1 MKKQA
6 DKKRT
11 NWSFELGDM
20 VYLKMQP
27 YHEHALGAGNPL
39 KLASRWYGPFKVIQL
54 VGNRAYKLQL
64 PQGTLLHDV
73 FHVNQLKKHLGPR
86 AVPNPSLPMVTP
98 TGKLKYNPLAVLQHR
113 QVPRSAGDYDIAI
126 PQWLIHWDMM
136 TPDEATWEDADFI
149 CQTFPQFKS
158 RGLVP
163 RGEYCQDPIIHMGLS
178 LPSIYESTA
187 RIAQYCF
194 IAIRRISFCQT

>member
-1 MKKQA
+1 MLSPEAQTTLTEKETMLQILQQHLAQAQHTMKKQA

-11 NWSFELGDM
+11 HWSFELGDM

-27 YHEHALGAGNPL
+27 YREHALGAGNPL

-98 TGKLKYNPLAVLQHR
+98 TGKLKYNPLAVLQRR
-113 QVPRSAGDYDIAI
+113 QVPRSVGDYDIAI
-126 PQWLIHWDMM
+126 PQWLIHWDTM

-149 CQTFPQFKS
+149 RQTFPQFK
-158 RGLVP
+158 P
-163 RGEYCQDPIIHMGLS
+163 
-178 LPSIYESTA
+178 
-187 RIAQYCF
+187 
-194 IAIRRISFCQT
+194 